1 MESLD
6 CVQPGSS
13 FLTVGLTVSAVHIR
27 PPAHLGGK
35 KKNTGFSNNKSLHV
49 SSLTHTHTRMWQQQ
63 HLPPFPFNCQRNI
76 CSCQSPAH
84 RVICAFSL
92 CLVGLAFQGVAVGF
106 AGRLG
111 LLASGRLG
119 GAMKSNSPRCI
130 MLEVTGRI
138 CGTWLSEEEDET
150 EISVAARAGLSLCFP
165 SV

>member
-1 MESLD
+1 M
-6 CVQPGSS
+6 
-13 FLTVGLTVSAVHIR
+13 
-27 PPAHLGGK
+27 
-35 KKNTGFSNNKSLHV
+35 
-49 SSLTHTHTRMWQQQ
+49 
-63 HLPPFPFNCQRNI
+63 
-76 CSCQSPAH
+76 
-84 RVICAFSL
+84 
-92 CLVGLAFQGVAVGF
+92 GLAFQGVAVGF

-165 SV
+165 SVYNTSMSVSLRLCFFSCISQTNNRSTKI

>member
-35 KKNTGFSNNKSLHV
+35 KKTGFSNNKSLHV
-49 SSLTHTHTRMWQQQ
+49 SSLTHTHARMWQQQ